1 MGYNRTE
8 PEGKQHIDVCAQ
20 GSAVMINAGVTEM
33 IRRFTQADTLNKET
47 ARLLES
53 IGATLM
59 GVKPASLI
67 NVHSDQCVKLCKTH
81 FVCGG
86 PVACVIVK
94 ATQEKTQLFFYHQ
107 GCLQAVLA
115 DGVNRLFLMRLGY
128 PEQGTAD
135 QYVRILIQRMRG
147 TPFPHEAGLFFGYPI
162 KDVCGFMGAP
172 IRYRKTMGWRMYGDT
187 RVSEIIY
194 ERYKNAR
201 SAVRRM
207 LRAYMEQRILSV

>member
-1 MGYNRTE
+1 MGYMWTE
-8 PEGKQHIDVCAQ
+8 PEEKQYIDICPH
-20 GSAVMINAGVTEM
+20 GSADRMDADVPETV
-33 IRRFTQADTLNKET
+33 RRFAQAGTMDRET
-47 ARLLES
+47 VRLLES

-115 DGVNRLFLMRLGY
+115 DAVNRLFLMRLGY